1 MRVIKMIIFS
11 DSHLSASI
19 WPVLAEKNARI
30 GRKGIHHMKM
40 IIIAASLLTLSAS
53 VAVAQTCNQIGNQ
66 VLCSDGSSAT
76 VIGNQTIYSNGV
88 VDTQIGNQT
97 IGSDGLNSTRI
108 GNSTLYND
116 GTSAQQIGNQ
126 TIFSTGQ
133 NCQTIGTQYICN

>member
-1 MRVIKMIIFS
+1 MHEIKMVIFS

-19 WPVLAEKNARI
+19 WPFLAEKDARI

-40 IIIAASLLTLSAS
+40 ITIAASLLTLSAS

-76 VIGNQTIYSNGV
+76 VVGNQTIYSNGV

>member
-1 MRVIKMIIFS
+1 MRIIKMIIVM
-11 DSHLSASI
+11 DSHLRAFL
-19 WPVLAEKNARI
+19 WPVLAEIYTRI

-53 VAVAQTCNQIGNQ
+53 VAVAQSCNQIGNQ

-133 NCQTIGTQYICN
+133 NCQTIGTQYICK